1 MTTKQDRINI
11 YIDPQVCMDIKIYA
25 VKTKQSV
32 SKVAEQAIKE
42 FLERNPVK

>member
-1 MTTKQDRINI
+1 MTKQDRLNI
-11 YIDPQVCMDIKIYA
+11 YLDPQICMDIKIYA

-42 FLERNPVK
+42 FLEKHQK